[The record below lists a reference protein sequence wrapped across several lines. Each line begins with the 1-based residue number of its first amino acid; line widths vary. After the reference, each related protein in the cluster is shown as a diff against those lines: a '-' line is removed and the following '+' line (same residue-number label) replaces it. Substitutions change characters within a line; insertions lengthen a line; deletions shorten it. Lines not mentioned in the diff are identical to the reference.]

1 VGRAGPGDRERA
13 RLPDPGRPGGHPRR
27 LGPGG
32 DRDRDAGD
40 DGVGQLRTGLAGYLA
55 TGAELDHPYYLGL
68 LGEAVAATAA
78 GPAAGLAVV
87 DEAIE
92 LVGTARPFYYLP
104 ELHRLRGDLLARDG
118 RPAAQAA
125 EAYGRAM
132 EIAAGYGTRSAELRA
147 AIRRCRLPEGS
158 TPAGARAT
166 LRRLYDQFDEG
177 FGTPDLLAA
186 RALLDR

>member
-1 VGRAGPGDRERA
+1 M
-13 RLPDPGRPGGHPRR
+13 
-27 LGPGG
+27 
-32 DRDRDAGD
+32 
-40 DGVGQLRTGLAGYLA
+40 
-55 TGAELDHPYYLGL
+55 
-68 LGEAVAATAA
+68 AATAA
-78 GPAAGLAVV
+78 GPAEGLAVV

-92 LVGTARPFYYLP
+92 LVGTAPGRSTTCPSSTASVATCWP
-104 ELHRLRGDLLARDG
+104 GHG

-147 AIRRCRLPEGS
+147 AIRLCRMPDRS

-186 RALLDR
+186 RALLGR